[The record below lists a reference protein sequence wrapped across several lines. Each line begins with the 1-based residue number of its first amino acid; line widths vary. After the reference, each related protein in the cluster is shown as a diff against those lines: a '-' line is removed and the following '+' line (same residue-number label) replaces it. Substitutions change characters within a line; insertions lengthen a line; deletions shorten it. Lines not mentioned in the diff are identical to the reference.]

1 MYYMDAFECISTK
14 LEVRDFSD
22 KSEVPLE
29 IKLKILESAR
39 LTGSSLNTQSW
50 RFILVQDK
58 NNLKK
63 LSEHSIS
70 GKWVSGANFAIVI
83 LVNPHYKFHL
93 IDAGKVAQS
102 MQLAAW
108 NYGVGSGLFTGI
120 EEEKVIK
127 DFAIPYDLKPVI
139 VIGFGYP
146 KRKITGK
153 RKKKNRLSLE
163 ELVSYESYGKS
174 IEII

>member
-1 MYYMDAFECISTK
+1 MDAFECIATK
-14 LEVRDFSD
+14 LEIRDFNN
-22 KSEVPLE
+22 ENQVPLE

-39 LTGSSLNTQSW
+39 LTGSSLNTQPW

-58 NNLKK
+58 DNLKK
-63 LSEHSIS
+63 LSDDSTS
-70 GKWVSGANFAIVI
+70 GKWVNGANFAIVI
-83 LVNPHYKFHL
+83 LVNPHYRFHL

-102 MQLAAW
+102 MQIAAW
-108 NYGVGSGLFTGI
+108 NYGVGSALFTGI

-127 DFAIPYDLKPVI
+127 DFVIPYDLKPVI

-153 RKKKNRLSLE
+153 KKKKNTLSLE

-174 IEII
+174 SEII